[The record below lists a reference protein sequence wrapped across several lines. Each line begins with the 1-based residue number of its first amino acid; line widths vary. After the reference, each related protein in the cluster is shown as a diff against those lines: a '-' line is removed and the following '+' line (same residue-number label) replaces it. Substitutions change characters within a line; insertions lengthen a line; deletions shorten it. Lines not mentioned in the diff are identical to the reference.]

1 MNIDDLLAALDEQ
14 FEIEENID
22 AAELSGE
29 LTHDE
34 AAEVRAALEVV

>member
-14 FEIEENID
+14 IEIEQNIS

-34 AAEVRAALEVV
+34 AAEVRSALGVG

>member
-1 MNIDDLLAALDEQ
+1 MSIDDLLAALDEQ
-14 FEIEENID
+14 AEIMENIA

-34 AAEVRAALEVV
+34 AAEVRAALKG